1 MAESVRDRVRAIQKD
16 LRDGALTPD
25 MARESEIHLTALYGN
40 VMDEKREARAA
51 YSLVYLAAFRAE
63 GKANR
68 AKLVAEVSPEF
79 ARLREVEDTE
89 TLVKQMVLS
98 CRSFLRSLNEEMRL
112 QRCRPMSSP
121 S

>member
-112 QRCRPMSSP
+112 QR
-121 S
+121 